1 MKSENTYSEINKSI
15 AKNTTVMFGAQ
26 IITWTASFILLM
38 FLPKYL
44 GSENYGKL
52 FLALS
57 ISAMIE
63 VLIDFG
69 GSYLI
74 PKEVSRTKSK
84 TAQILSNF
92 GVARFIIWIFAMVI
106 LILFSYIAGY
116 PPVTQ
121 LLIVILGFSKLW
133 EGAKRVLVSGF
144 QGHERMEYP
153 SLGAIADRI
162 FVSALVV
169 SALLLGYG
177 PIMVAIIM
185 AGGALI
191 NLIVLILFSNRI
203 LDRFPKFQWTQ
214 TKGMLQVSIPYF
226 LWSLFSI
233 IYYRVDAVMLS
244 FFTDDNVVGWYGAS
258 YRFFDIVM
266 VFPSIFTT
274 VVFPIFSRLWVDSKD
289 EMLVTFQ
296 KSIKFMAIMAFPVTL
311 GILFYSKNIV
321 ALFFG
326 LEGYSPSVIILQIF
340 AISIPLV
347 YIDFILGSTILAADK
362 QKTWAWVGL
371 SAIFINI
378 VMNLF
383 FIPFAQSNF
392 GNGGIGAAIS
402 TFGTEAYILV
412 FALVLLPRE
421 YLRSL
426 RFSYTGNLLLSN
438 AFMALVMWGG
448 HLSGLPWIITVI
460 LAAITYLFAILNTG
474 VLEPREKAFVLDN
487 FQFSRLKNKI
497 LRKSETTV

>member
-1 MKSENTYSEINKSI
+1 M

-26 IITWTASFILLM
+26 IITWAASFVLLM

-44 GSENYGKL
+44 GSDNYGKL
-52 FLALS
+52 FLAIS
-57 ISAMIE
+57 ISMMIQ

-69 GSYLI
+69 GGYLI
-74 PKEVSRTKSK
+74 PKEVSRSKSK

-92 GVARFIIWIFAMVI
+92 GVTRFIIWLGAMII
-106 LILFSYIAGY
+106 LIAFSYLAGY

-133 EGAKRVLVSGF
+133 EGAKRVLASGF

-153 SLGAIADRI
+153 SLGSIADRV

-169 SALLLGYG
+169 SALLLGFG
-177 PIMVAIIM
+177 PVMVAIIM

-203 LDRFPKFQWTQ
+203 LDRFPKFQWGQ
-214 TKGMLQVSIPYF
+214 TKDMLQVSIPYF

-233 IYYRVDAVMLS
+233 IYYRIDAVMLS
-244 FFTDDNVVGWYGAS
+244 LFTDDSVVGWYGAS
-258 YRFFDIVM
+258 FRFFDIVM

-274 VVFPIFSRLWVDSKD
+274 VIFPIFSRLWVDSKD

-296 KSIKFMAIMAFPVTL
+296 KSVKFMAILAFPVAI

-321 ALFFG
+321 ELFFG
-326 LEGYSPSVIILQIF
+326 LEGYSPSIIILQIF

-371 SAIFINI
+371 SAIFINVI
-378 VMNLF
+378 LNLF
-383 FIPFAQSNF
+383 FIPYAQTYF
-392 GNGGIGAAIS
+392 GNGGIGAAVS
-402 TFGTEAYILV
+402 TFGTEAYILA
-412 FALVLLPRE
+412 FALYLLPQE
-421 YLRSL
+421 YINSL
-426 RFSYTGNLLLSN
+426 KFSYSINL
-438 AFMALVMWGG
+438 AFSLALMTLVIWGG
-448 HLSGLPWIITVI
+448 QSIEIPWIITAI
-460 LAAITYLFAILNTG
+460 LAAITYLTSILYTG
-474 VLEPREKAFVLDN
+474 VLEPKERAFVLEQ
-487 FQFSRLKNKI
+487 FQLTRLKNKF
-497 LRKSETTV
+497 LRQSETTA